1 MFSSNNGY
9 SLSDVAAVTGN
20 SGRQGDG
27 MWGDNGS
34 WWIIILFLFIFAGGW
49 NRNGFGGN
57 GGTTGSGIT
66 DGYILTSDFANIE
79 RKIDAVNNGICD
91 GFYTTAQLVNGVN
104 GNINT
109 ATQSIL
115 TQMNNNA
122 VNAMQ
127 DTFALQTAMSN
138 NTNALTAQGTAL
150 SNQLAQCCCDNRYE
164 MATNFANLGYN
175 LAEQSC
181 QTRQA
186 IADATTAIT
195 SGNDANTRSILAAI
209 QGMQTQAMQDKIATL
224 TADNQ
229 ALKFAASQQA
239 QNTYLVNELRNPCP
253 VPAYVVPNPNAVY
266 NYGCGYSSG
275 CGCN

>member
-1 MFSSNNGY
+1 MFANEGY
-9 SLSDVAAVTGN
+9 SLSDVAAVTGGN
-20 SGRQGDG
+20 KCQNYDA
-27 MWGDNGS
+27 WGNNGS

-49 NRNGFGGN
+49 GNRGFGMN
-57 GGTTGSGIT
+57 GATTPSGIT

-79 RKIDAVNNGICD
+79 RKIDSVNNGLCD
-91 GFYTTAQLVNGVN
+91 GFYTTAQLVNGIN

-109 ATQSIL
+109 SSQAIL

-127 DTFALQTAMSN
+127 DTFALQTSMNN

-150 SNQLAQCCCDNRYE
+150 SNQIAQCCCDNRYE

-195 SGNDANTRSILAAI
+195 AGNDANTRSILAAI
-209 QGMQTQAMQDKIATL
+209 QGMQTQAMQDKINSL

-239 QNTYLVNELRNPCP
+239 QNTYLVNELKNPCP
-253 VPAYVVPNPNAVY
+253 IPAYMVPNPNAVY
-266 NYGCGYSSG
+266 NYGFGCG